1 MFLVMLF
8 WLVLC
13 LWDCLLQ
20 AATEALHCEFKWTI
34 FGIKSKFLKIYKC
47 IIYFPIRNPWYST
60 FATFFKFL
68 CRSLWIRSEN
78 WSCWWSYSQKAF
90 LLHIPSLA
98 AWFKYFKS
106 LICILWT
113 DSSIIAASLI
123 VQRFFSFQLA
133 TIRL

>member
-1 MFLVMLF
+1 MITFLCVRNVKVTIKKSLITM
-8 WLVLC
+8 
-13 LWDCLLQ
+13 
-20 AATEALHCEFKWTI
+20 HCEFKWTI

-60 FATFFKFL
+60 FATFFKFR
-68 CRSLWIRSEN
+68 CRSLWFRSEN
-78 WSCWWSYSQKAF
+78 WSCWWSYNRKAF

-123 VQRFFSFQLA
+123 VQRFFFASLFS
-133 TIRL
+133 